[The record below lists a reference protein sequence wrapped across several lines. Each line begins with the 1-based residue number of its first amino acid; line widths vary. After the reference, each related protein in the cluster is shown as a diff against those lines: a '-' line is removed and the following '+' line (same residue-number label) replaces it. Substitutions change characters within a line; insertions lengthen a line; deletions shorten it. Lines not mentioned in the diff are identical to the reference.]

1 MQERRLAPRG
11 VTAALLCA
19 VAARCDI
26 NAVGAVLEAGA
37 SPLRR
42 PPPRARSRSRTF
54 AIPQMSDD
62 GLRRE
67 RATPAR
73 RWSSPVSQDLTVT

>member
-11 VTAALLCA
+11 VAAARLCA

-42 PPPRARSRSRTF
+42 PPPRALGFGRALTTLPAAS
-54 AIPQMSDD
+54 I
-62 GLRRE
+62 GLFC
-67 RATPAR
+67 
-73 RWSSPVSQDLTVT
+73 